1 MDERY
6 QRDEAKCI
14 LLGEIRYRDM
24 DPLSKLYHIKC
35 VTIVVYYS
43 EKLTNY
49 IMKSLSP
56 GDRDTRGGVPFFGK
70 KVECLRRLL
79 PPSTHSSSAAFIT
92 PPRGRSR
99 HLRRPAITSLS
110 TPESSRMR
118 GDVRRVSAFSFFYRP
133 TARPRRTSPPSSAT
147 TLRFISLAP
156 LVSKPSTL
164 NPSTVN
170 PQPYTPY
177 IYIYMYIDT

>member
-56 GDRDTRGGVPFFGK
+56 GDRDTRGGVPFFWQKGRVPATPASTLYTLIK
-70 KVECLRRLL
+70 CGFYYATPWEITTGMRLKLLLLDYPLSSGDPVICCVDQASLFFFLSVGSCPSLPHSRR
-79 PPSTHSSSAAFIT
+79 A
-92 PPRGRSR
+92 
-99 HLRRPAITSLS
+99 
-110 TPESSRMR
+110 
-118 GDVRRVSAFSFFYRP
+118 RVSNKQSNSRLISF
-133 TARPRRTSPPSSAT
+133 
-147 TLRFISLAP
+147 LQL
-156 LVSKPSTL
+156 
-164 NPSTVN
+164 
-170 PQPYTPY
+170 
-177 IYIYMYIDT
+177 

>member
-56 GDRDTRGGVPFFGK
+56 GDRDTPRRCPLFLAKRSSACDACFHPLHTHQV
-70 KVECLRRLL
+70 RLL
-79 PPSTHSSSAAFIT
+79 L
-92 PPRGRSR
+92 R
-99 HLRRPAITSLS
+99 HPV
-110 TPESSRMR
+110 
-118 GDVRRVSAFSFFYRP
+118 GDH
-133 TARPRRTSPPSSAT
+133 
-147 TLRFISLAP
+147 
-156 LVSKPSTL
+156 
-164 NPSTVN
+164 
-170 PQPYTPY
+170 
-177 IYIYMYIDT
+177 DT